1 VNNKNEYLIDKYGR
15 RGHLTNVG
23 NVYAFQP
30 TEITDERASIF
41 ERSVPVDYKPT
52 ALQLELRMKNTEAP
66 PTVAQTVT
74 EIDAI
79 KGIRAYAD
87 VLQGITDNMKSA
99 IIMNVLETG
108 EVDWYKH
115 LGNATFKLKQF
126 HSFLTD
132 DLITKY
138 AIHHSIDAMPLG
150 DKLLV
155 LQYLYNGEN
164 TTLLDVE
171 RKIKAYLDT
180 KIMRAGSRT
189 SILFMIDE
197 NEKPSFKIFVQDAV
211 DLGVWTELPS
221 TDYGPFKPAL
231 SKHVVNVNNYN
242 DIIGFM
248 SSFKNNKI
256 VFKTKK
262 LTDKRNNK
270 GAYCENAGKNDIV
283 MRLNE
288 IAGSPI
294 YSDTKINQDIV
305 VEGIKQSNIIF
316 KNGLCV
322 MMEILLRYYD
332 EKKHR
337 GSRWFFNPEEAVMN
351 RIADSKK

>member
-1 VNNKNEYLIDKYGR
+1 
-15 RGHLTNVG
+15 
-23 NVYAFQP
+23 
-30 TEITDERASIF
+30 
-41 ERSVPVDYKPT
+41 
-52 ALQLELRMKNTEAP
+52 MKNADAP
-66 PTVAQTVT
+66 PTEQQTVA
-74 EIDAI
+74 EIAAI
-79 KGIRAYAD
+79 KGVRTHTD
-87 VLQGITDNMKSA
+87 VLQDIATNMKSA
-99 IIMNVLETG
+99 IIMHETETG

-115 LGNATFKLKQF
+115 LGNVTVKLKQF

-138 AIHHSIDAMPLG
+138 AIHHSVDTMPMS
-150 DKLLV
+150 DKMLV

-164 TTLLDVE
+164 ATLLDVE

-189 SILFMIDE
+189 SILFMIDD
-197 NEKPSFKIFVQDAV
+197 NEKPSFKIFVQDVA
-211 DLGVWTELPS
+211 DLGVWTELSS
-221 TDYGPFKPAL
+221 TDYGPFMPEL
-231 SKHVVNVNNYN
+231 SKYIVNVNNYN

-270 GAYCENAGKNDIV
+270 GAYCENAGKSDII

-294 YSDTKINQDIV
+294 YSETKINQDIV
-305 VEGIKQSNIIF
+305 VAGVKQSNIIF

-332 EKKHR
+332 EKKQR
-337 GSRWFFNPEEAVMN
+337 GSRWFFNPEEAIMN
-351 RIADSKK
+351 RIAEAKK